1 MTCNFKGPSLTLFE
15 QRFGF
20 SFTILHLSGKNG
32 QYYSWITQSFKTS
45 CKGCFRSVQTVQW
58 FIVAISFYTTNS
70 KFIRYVVLKLNF
82 VWSHLRFLKFF
93 FKGGGVAA
101 FYFKQFLEW
110 FTFFFNLV
118 LRILGHKIQSV
129 NQSHSGLPQIVE
141 LCSFSLNEL
150 LAPFHKLLTCVIF
163 HSMDFTFLVLMQ
175 FRVSSFSWAIH

>member
-1 MTCNFKGPSLTLFE
+1 MPLRHYYQDTFVFIRLLLSRLKNKHVALKMTCNFKGPSLTLFE

-58 FIVAISFYTTNS
+58 FIVAISFNTTNS
-70 KFIRYVVLKLNF
+70 KLIRYMVLKLNF

-110 FTFFFNLV
+110 FTFFL
-118 LRILGHKIQSV
+118 I
-129 NQSHSGLPQIVE
+129 
-141 LCSFSLNEL
+141 
-150 LAPFHKLLTCVIF
+150 
-163 HSMDFTFLVLMQ
+163 
-175 FRVSSFSWAIH
+175 